1 MLNNLAIVSQLMS
14 HSVMIYNTF
23 LFVETPGKFITVM
36 IYCGRSVDIDM
47 NRKIELY
54 FSAVRRSSAGAPA
67 VFPTPEPD
75 FVCRS
80 PEPSFPSSGKMTRKQ
95 YEMRQMSN
103 DC

>member
-54 FSAVRRSSAGAPA
+54 FFIILFIFHRIQEHYS
-67 VFPTPEPD
+67 E
-75 FVCRS
+75 
-80 PEPSFPSSGKMTRKQ
+80 K
-95 YEMRQMSN
+95 N
-103 DC
+103 